1 MSQLTRSPAWMALKK
16 HKPVISKHSMRSMF
30 AADPKR
36 FEKFSIQVESLL
48 LDYSKNILDEQT
60 RTLLTDLAH
69 QSQLS
74 HWIERMFS
82 GEKINQTEHRA
93 VLHTALR
100 APAGS
105 SVWLDARD
113 VMPDVL
119 RVREQMRRYTEGV
132 RNGKVRGH
140 TDKAFTDIVNI
151 GVGGSSLGPYMAC
164 EALHP
169 YGSPKLNAHF
179 VSNIDAVDIT
189 EKLDILDAETTLFLV
204 SSKTFTTQETITNA
218 HAARA
223 WLVQRLGEEAVGK
236 HFVALSTNLP
246 ATAQFGIPDD
256 RVFEFWDWVGGR
268 YSIWSAIGLPIAL
281 HIGMDAFEQMLAG
294 GHAMDRHFRDA
305 PFEHNMPVMMALI
318 DIWYTNFFDACSHA
332 ILPYD
337 HCLRRFPAYL
347 QQLTMESNG
356 KNVDRDLQPVD
367 YATNRVI
374 WGEAGT
380 NGQHSFYQLIHQ
392 GTRAVTA
399 DFLAP
404 IMSHVPF
411 GEHHAMLLANCFAQT
426 EALMLGKTADEARAE
441 LVAQGLDEA
450 AIAEL
455 LPYKVFSGNRP
466 SNTLLFDKLDPYTLG
481 MLIALYE
488 HKVYVQ
494 SVVWNINAFDQWGV
508 EYGKQ
513 LANRLIPELHSARP
527 IHDHDGSTNALI
539 NHYLARTRQSRAS

>member
-1 MSQLTRSPAWMALKK
+1 MSQLTRSPAWLALKK
-16 HKPVISKHSMRSMF
+16 HKTAISKHSMRSMF
-30 AADPKR
+30 AADPRR
-36 FEKFSIQVESLL
+36 FDKFSVQVGNLL
-48 LDYSKNILDEQT
+48 LDYSKNIYTEET
-60 RTLLTDLAH
+60 RTLLNDLAH
-69 QSQLS
+69 QAQLS

-82 GEKINQTEHRA
+82 GEKINHTEHRA

-105 SVWLDARD
+105 SVWLDAKD

-119 RVREQMRRYTEGV
+119 RVREQMRSYTDGV
-132 RNGKVRGH
+132 RSGTVRGH

-169 YGSPKLNAHF
+169 YGSQKLNAHF
-179 VSNIDAVDIT
+179 VSNIDAEDIT
-189 EKLDILDAETTLFLV
+189 EKLEILDAETTLFLV

-246 ATAQFGIPDD
+246 ATAKFGIPDD

-281 HIGMDAFEQMLAG
+281 YIGMDNFEQMLAG
-294 GHAMDRHFRDA
+294 GHAMDQHFRDA
-305 PFEHNMPVMMALI
+305 PFEHNMPVIMALI

-347 QQLTMESNG
+347 QQLAMESNG
-356 KNVDRDLQPVD
+356 KSMDRDQQPVD

-411 GEHHAMLLANCFAQT
+411 GDHHAMLLANCFAQT
-426 EALMLGKTADEARAE
+426 EALMLGKTHEEARAE
-441 LVAQGLDEA
+441 LQAQGLDEA
-450 AIAEL
+450 AIEAL

-527 IHDHDGSTNALI
+527 IHHHDGSTNALI
-539 NHYLARTRQSRAS
+539 NHYLARTGQLGKH